1 MKMFLLL
8 TKEKL
13 LTLEKALRNYLPA
26 AIKTYG
32 TILNVNKGK
41 IHDLEVVVDSW
52 PDFNAVICRP
62 GKKEEK
68 YNPVA
73 PTITVFSKDQN
84 SLRRLLMDDNV
95 VDWTT
100 CFMFGG
106 IDTSYFE
113 LVRDVAACKKF
124 TVSFSNT
131 CYAMILEDPKDLVD
145 IISERADVASR
156 ISHLDL
162 THAQIVSR
170 NWKFGNDTSLEFIEN
185 VIANFPN
192 YCILDETDNPV
203 SWLLSYNYGAMG
215 LLYTLP
221 EHRRKGYAKLLVATM
236 VKTLQ
241 NLGYPIYCFIEEEN
255 DKSYQLFEKLG
266 FKESPG
272 IRFAWQS
279 CRPFER

>member
-62 GKKEEK
+62 GRKVQSSCT
-68 YNPVA
+68 YNYS
-73 PTITVFSKDQN
+73 VFQRSEQ
-84 SLRRLLMDDNV
+84 
-95 VDWTT
+95 
-100 CFMFGG
+100 FAQ
-106 IDTSYFE
+106 TSYGRQCCRLDNLFH
-113 LVRDVAACKKF
+113 VW
-124 TVSFSNT
+124 
-131 CYAMILEDPKDLVD
+131 
-145 IISERADVASR
+145 RADVASR